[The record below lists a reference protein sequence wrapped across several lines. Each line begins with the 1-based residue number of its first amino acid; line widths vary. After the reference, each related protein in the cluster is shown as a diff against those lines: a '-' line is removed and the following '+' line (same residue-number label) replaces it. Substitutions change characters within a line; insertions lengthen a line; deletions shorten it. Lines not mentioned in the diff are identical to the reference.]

1 MSRIETREHVMMFLF
16 QASFRTDPVAG
27 QLEMFKE
34 DYPEVNEDPV
44 YFVDMVYG
52 VINRRAEID
61 EIALHIGTGGGECGS
76 VERNLDRAGA
86 PLKRRSLGDCCR
98 RDGNECDEF
107 LHGFSDCFWGGN
119 LLDEG
124 HRSRGARGDEP
135 EALSNSD
142 RHVGKVGRVFQNPL

>member
-61 EIALHIGTGGGECGS
+61 EKIAPFL
-76 VERNLDRAGA
+76 NKWKLDRI
-86 PLKRRSLGDCCR
+86 PLADRIVLEIAAYAILFMECPCKRI
-98 RDGNECDEF
+98 
-107 LHGFSDCFWGGN
+107 H
-119 LLDEG
+119 
-124 HRSRGARGDEP
+124 
-135 EALSNSD
+135 
-142 RHVGKVGRVFQNPL
+142 